1 MPDYQPDLSGSN
13 VQVPMHNAHFSGL
26 PSVPTG
32 PVALNQAPIQP
43 APINTAPKVAPA
55 PSVTMS
61 PSTPI
66 TGTKRKNSANS
77 TQESAEEAGRQM
89 AEEDKRRRNTAASAR
104 FRVKKKQREAA
115 LEQTVKETTDK
126 NEILEAR
133 VSQLELENHWLR
145 GLIMEKNGADE
156 QSEQDISDMFKK
168 FLASQKA
175 DGSSTSDLKRGVG
188 TLV

>member
-1 MPDYQPDLSGSN
+1 MNGAN
-13 VQVPMHNAHFSGL
+13 QVPIHNAHFAPA
-26 PSVPTG
+26 PSVPHG
-32 PVALNQAPIQP
+32 SVAANQAPIQP

-55 PSVTMS
+55 PASLS
-61 PSTPI
+61 PSAPVA
-66 TGTKRKNSANS
+66 GTKRKNSAKS
-77 TQESAEEAGRQM
+77 PESAEEVSRHM

-115 LEQTVKETTDK
+115 LEQTVKETTEK
-126 NEILEAR
+126 NDILEAR

-168 FLASQKA
+168 FLASQKSDA
-175 DGSSTSDLKRGVG
+175 SSTSDLKLGVG
-188 TLV
+188 TTA

>member
-1 MPDYQPDLSGSN
+1 MPL
-13 VQVPMHNAHFSGL
+13 HNAHF
-26 PSVPTG
+26 
-32 PVALNQAPIQP
+32 PVAPAPVANQAPIKP
-43 APINTAPKVAPA
+43 APISVPKVAPA
-55 PSVTMS
+55 PLANSMS
-61 PSTPI
+61 PTTPV
-66 TGTKRKNSANS
+66 TGIKRKNSVKS
-77 TQESAEEAGRQM
+77 GQDSGEDAGRHM

-126 NEILEAR
+126 NDILEAR

-168 FLASQKA
+168 FLASQKT
-175 DGSSTSDLKRGVG
+175 DTSSTSDLKLGVG
-188 TLV
+188 TLA